1 MKLLHAHYS
10 PDEPGLT
17 FWTEAPDAVL
27 PKPQRGR
34 VAENPKPRLHPF
46 SAAPD
51 FPGKK
56 RKIALQL
63 PSDRGIPLPSPQLV
77 HNFEIDTENPVL
89 APFMVDGIFCPP
101 EAAVTVLLE
110 SLRRGAYQTISA
122 RVVEAAYREDEQN
135 GR

>member
-1 MKLLHAHYS
+1 MNILHAHYS
-10 PDEPGLT
+10 SDEPGLT
-17 FWTEAPDAVL
+17 FWVETPDAAA

-34 VAENPKPRLHPF
+34 IAENPKPRSHPF
-46 SAAPD
+46 SSVPD
-51 FPGKK
+51 FPGEK
-56 RKIALQL
+56 RKVALLL

-77 HNFEIDTENPVL
+77 HNWEVDTENPVL

-110 SLRRGAYQTISA
+110 SLLRGAYQTISA
-122 RVVEAAYREDEQN
+122 RAAEAAYREDEQN